1 MTSRVSIPL
10 AICVV
15 AAAVAVTMLTRSPD
29 TPAATPPAATAP
41 ADTGDNDPSSDSTGS
56 TNEEAAPAT
65 IAIEGF
71 AFTEGVTVAPGAA
84 ISVPNADGAPHTI
97 TSNDGAFDTGTIN
110 GGGTGS
116 LTAPTEPGT
125 YGFFCAIHPSMT
137 GTFTVAA

>member
-29 TPAATPPAATAP
+29 RPSAAEPAAVAAPVDATSDGSDAAP
-41 ADTGDNDPSSDSTGS
+41 A
-56 TNEEAAPAT
+56 AT

-71 AFTEGVTVAPGAA
+71 AFTPGVTVAAGSP
-84 ISVPNADGAPHTI
+84 ISVSNADGAPHTL
-97 TSNDGAFDTGTIN
+97 TSNDGSFDTGTIN
-110 GGGTGS
+110 GGGSAT

-125 YGFFCAIHPSMT
+125 YAFFCAIHPSMT
-137 GTFTVAA
+137 GTFTVSS